1 MVENKSFFKETSSI
15 KSKQYGID
23 SRMRVTM
30 FSQSAEVHA
39 TYLGDLQKLE
49 DLHIDQDV
57 QQLSIS
63 GDLKITPGFSMLLVQ
78 GMVESTESRIIAL
91 ELTPATDDAK
101 ALLVSL
107 VELLSPHANIDIDKD
122 EDNSCDSP
130 QDYPSYCWME
140 YNCGITKS
148 DRFPHL
154 DGCYVVAIP
163 AGSGNT
169 PDFLSCIDGLSQ
181 DQSRPL
187 LFLLLLTKG

>member
-1 MVENKSFFKETSSI
+1 MIAHIDSKLMPAMVENKGFF

-39 TYLGDLQKLE
+39 TYLGDLQKLV
-49 DLHIDQDV
+49 DLHIDQYV
-57 QQLSIS
+57 EQLSIS
-63 GDLKITPGFSMLLVQ
+63 GDLKTTPGFSMLLVQ

-122 EDNSCDSP
+122 EDNGCDSP
-130 QDYPSYCWME
+130 QDYLSYFWME
-140 YNCGITKS
+140 YNCGI
-148 DRFPHL
+148 
-154 DGCYVVAIP
+154 VAIP

>member
-1 MVENKSFFKETSSI
+1 
-15 KSKQYGID
+15 
-23 SRMRVTM
+23 MRVTL
-30 FSQSAEVHA
+30 FSQSAEVH
-39 TYLGDLQKLE
+39 TKFFGDLQKLE
-49 DLHIDQDV
+49 ELHIDQDV
-57 QQLSIS
+57 EQLSIS

-78 GMVESTESRIIAL
+78 GLVESTESGIVAL

-107 VELLSPHANIDIDKD
+107 VELLSPPTNTDIDKY
-122 EDNSCDSP
+122 EDNGCDSP
-130 QDYPSYCWME
+130 QDYLSYNWMD

-154 DGCYVVAIP
+154 DGSYIVAIP

-187 LFLLLLTKG
+187 LFLLLLTQDKINSTRGQQLEVENLILYHQEEK